1 MTKETGSKRRVEII
15 KRLIIAIVI
24 LVVLA
29 PMVTCLLL
37 MVQVSNLTRT
47 QMQLQEMISTYQTE
61 QAQLEDRIGELQALA
76 DVYMNLQADDLQ
88 GTDADTVVTQ
98 GVDSQKADDITESEQ
113 TMDSAAV
120 ESAVIEALENQLVW
134 DDVAGGVEPW
144 DSLSGIRRVYLTFDD
159 GPSAYTDD
167 ILDILD
173 AYGVKATFFVVG
185 KQGYTEQYQRIV
197 EEGHT
202 LGMHSYSHKYQEI
215 YSSVDAYRQDLDKLH
230 DYLYE
235 LTGVDCNI
243 VRFPGGSSNKK
254 TSRVNMQELIRYL
267 GEVGIQYYDWN
278 VSSGDA
284 ASVPISAEQIADN
297 VLDHVDRYNTVI
309 VLMHDAA
316 GKKSTV
322 EALPTIIESILQSEN
337 TVLLPITEDTIPIQH
352 VKAQEE

>member
-1 MTKETGSKRRVEII
+1 MTTGNKDRVKNI
-15 KRLIIAIVI
+15 KRFIIIIAIMM
-24 LVVLA
+24 VLT
-29 PMVTCLLL
+29 PTLLCLL
-37 MVQVSNLTRT
+37 MSAQITELTRSRT
-47 QMQLQEMISTYQTE
+47 QLQEDMDAYQTE
-61 QAQLEDRIGELQALA
+61 LTEVKSMLGELQAS
-76 DVYMNLQADDLQ
+76 LQAFTGLPEGDQYQLDDETIAFQDTFLQ
-88 GTDADTVVTQ
+88 GEA
-98 GVDSQKADDITESEQ
+98 GIAESEQ
-113 TMDSAAV
+113 TVDT
-120 ESAVIEALENQLVW
+120 AVIEELENQLVW
-134 DDVAGGVEPW
+134 EDVSGDVKPW
-144 DSLSGIRRVYLTFDD
+144 DSSFGIRRVYLTFDD

-215 YSSVDAYRQDLDKLH
+215 YSSLDAYRQDMDKLH

-235 LTGVDCNI
+235 LTGVDCKI
-243 VRFPGGSSNKK
+243 ARFPGGSSNKK

-284 ASVPISAEQIADN
+284 AAVPIGAQQIADN
-297 VLDHVDRYNTVI
+297 VLRYVDKYNNVI

-352 VKAQEE
+352 VKAQKE

>member
-15 KRLIIAIVI
+15 KRLIIAILV
-24 LVVLA
+24 LVVLM
-29 PMVTCLLL
+29 PTVTCLFL
-37 MVQVSNLTRT
+37 MVQVSNLTRA
-47 QMQLQEMISTYQTE
+47 QKKLQEEIATYQTK
-61 QAQLEDRIGELQALA
+61 QVALEKRLDELQVFA
-76 DVYMNLQADDLQ
+76 DTQVSLQAGDLQ
-88 GTDADTVVTQ
+88 RVDEEIKLNQDSDEQSTADF
-98 GVDSQKADDITESEQ
+98 TESAQ
-113 TMDSAAV
+113 TVDSAA
-120 ESAVIEALENQLVW
+120 IEELENQLVW
-134 DDVAGGVEPW
+134 EDVTGDVEPW
-144 DSLSGIRRVYLTFDD
+144 DSSSGIRRVYLTFDD

-185 KQGYTEQYQRIV
+185 KKGYTEQYQRIV
-197 EEGHT
+197 DEGHA

-215 YSSVDAYRQDLDKLH
+215 YSSVDAYRQDMDKLH

-235 LTGVDCNI
+235 LTGVDCKI
-243 VRFPGGSSNKK
+243 ARFPGGSSNKK

-284 ASVPISAEQIADN
+284 AAVPIDAEQIADN

-352 VKAQEE
+352 VKAQKE

>member
-1 MTKETGSKRRVEII
+1 MTKETGSKRRVENI

-24 LVVLA
+24 LFVLT
-29 PMVTCLLL
+29 PMVTCLVLV
-37 MVQVSNLTRT
+37 VQVSNLTKV
-47 QMQLQEMISTYQTE
+47 QEQLQEDISTYQTK
-61 QAQLEDRIGELQALA
+61 QAQLEGKLEDLQALVNA
-76 DVYMNLQADDLQ
+76 HTDLQTGDWQRADD
-88 GTDADTVVTQ
+88 GREVRYTDE
-98 GVDSQKADDITESEQ
+98 QKADSITESEQ
-113 TMDSAAV
+113 TIDSAA
-120 ESAVIEALENQLVW
+120 IEAVENQLVW
-134 DDVAGGVEPW
+134 EDVAGDVEPW
-144 DSLSGIRRVYLTFDD
+144 DSSSGIRRVYLTFDD

-197 EEGHT
+197 NEGHS

-215 YSSVDAYRQDLDKLH
+215 YSSLDAYRQDMDKLH

-235 LTGVDCNI
+235 LTGVDCKI
-243 VRFPGGSSNKK
+243 ARFPGGSSNKK
-254 TSRVNMQELIRYL
+254 TSRINMQELIRYL

-284 ASVPISAEQIADN
+284 AAVPIDAEQIADN
-297 VLDHVDRYNTVI
+297 VLKHVDRYNTVI

>member
-1 MTKETGSKRRVEII
+1 
-15 KRLIIAIVI
+15 
-24 LVVLA
+24 
-29 PMVTCLLL
+29 
-37 MVQVSNLTRT
+37 
-47 QMQLQEMISTYQTE
+47 MQLQEMISTYQTE
-61 QAQLEDRIGELQALA
+61 QAQLEDKIEELQALA
-76 DVYMNLQADDLQ
+76 DALQ
-88 GTDADTVVTQ
+88 GTDADAVVTQ
-98 GVDSQKADDITESEQ
+98 GVDSQKADDLTESEQ
-113 TMDSAAV
+113 TIDSATV

-144 DSLSGIRRVYLTFDD
+144 DSSSGIRRVYLTFDD

-215 YSSVDAYRQDLDKLH
+215 YRSVDAYRQDLDKLH

-243 VRFPGGSSNKK
+243 VRFPGGSSNKN

-297 VLDHVDRYNTVI
+297 VLGHVDRYNTVI

>member
-1 MTKETGSKRRVEII
+1 MTKETGNKRRVKSI
-15 KRLIIAIVI
+15 KRFIIVAVIVLI
-24 LVVLA
+24 LTPSVLS
-29 PMVTCLLL
+29 LLL
-37 MVQVSNLTRT
+37 TVRVMNLTRSYS
-47 QMQLQEMISTYQTE
+47 QLQEDVAGYQTTVE
-61 QAQLEDRIGELQALA
+61 AKLEELRDLLSAYEMSQLPEPREDADISETRLQAEETDLTA
-76 DVYMNLQADDLQ
+76 TEQIIDD
-88 GTDADTVVTQ
+88 
-98 GVDSQKADDITESEQ
+98 
-113 TMDSAAV
+113 AA
-120 ESAVIEALENQLVW
+120 IEALENQLVW
-134 DDVAGGVEPW
+134 EDVAGGVEPW
-144 DSLSGIRRVYLTFDD
+144 DSSSGIRRVYLTFDD

-185 KQGYTEQYQRIV
+185 KKGYTEQYQRIV

-215 YSSVDAYRQDLDKLH
+215 YSSVDAYRQDMDKLH

-235 LTGVDCNI
+235 LTGVDCKI

-254 TSRVNMQELIRYL
+254 TSRVNMQEFIRYL
-267 GEVGIQYYDWN
+267 DEVGIQYYDWN

-284 ASVPISAEQIADN
+284 AAMPISAEQIADN
-297 VLDHVDRYNTVI
+297 VLKHVDRYNTVI

>member
-1 MTKETGSKRRVEII
+1 MAII
-15 KRLIIAIVI
+15 IVI
-24 LVVLA
+24 VLT
-29 PMVTCLLL
+29 PTFLCLILA
-37 MVQVSNLTRT
+37 VQMNELTQSRV
-47 QMQLQEMISTYQTE
+47 QLQEDMDAYRAELTE
-61 QAQLEDRIGELQALA
+61 VKAILGELQASLESVA
-76 DVYMNLQADDLQ
+76 DLPEGSQHLIEDEATAIQ
-88 GTDADTVVTQ
+88 
-98 GVDSQKADDITESEQ
+98 DSVLSGELGLTESEQ
-113 TMDSAAV
+113 TVDTAA
-120 ESAVIEALENQLVW
+120 IEELENQLVW
-134 DDVAGGVEPW
+134 EEVSGDVKPW
-144 DSLSGIRRVYLTFDD
+144 DSSFGIRRVYLTFDD

-215 YSSVDAYRQDLDKLH
+215 YSSLEAYRQDMDKLH

-235 LTGVDCNI
+235 LTGVDCKI
-243 VRFPGGSSNKK
+243 ARFPGGSSNKK

-284 ASVPISAEQIADN
+284 AAVPIGAQQIADN
-297 VLDHVDRYNTVI
+297 VLRYVDRYNNVI

-352 VKAQEE
+352 VKAQKE

>member
-1 MTKETGSKRRVEII
+1 MTKETGSKRRVEKM
-15 KRLIIAIVI
+15 KRLIVIIAI
-24 LVVLA
+24 LVVLM
-29 PMVTCLLL
+29 PTVTCLLL
-37 MVQVSNLTRT
+37 AVQVSKLAGV
-47 QMQLQEMISTYQTE
+47 QIQLQEDISTYQTKQTE
-61 QAQLEDRIGELQALA
+61 LEGRIDELQALVDA
-76 DVYMNLQADDLQ
+76 DSSLPTGDLQ
-88 GTDADTVVTQ
+88 RADEVVLDAEELKSE
-98 GVDSQKADDITESEQ
+98 GITEAEQ
-113 TMDSAAV
+113 TIDSAA
-120 ESAVIEALENQLVW
+120 IEAVENQLVW
-134 DDVAGGVEPW
+134 DSVSGDVEPW
-144 DSLSGIRRVYLTFDD
+144 DSSSGIRRVYLTFDD

-197 EEGHT
+197 DEGHT

-215 YSSVDAYRQDLDKLH
+215 YSSLEAYRQDMDKLH

-235 LTGVDCNI
+235 LTGVDCKI
-243 VRFPGGSSNKK
+243 ARFPGGSSNKK

-284 ASVPISAEQIADN
+284 AAVPIDAEQIADN
-297 VLDHVDRYNTVI
+297 VLEHVDRFNTVI

>member
-1 MTKETGSKRRVEII
+1 MTKETGSKRRVENI
-15 KRLIIAIVI
+15 KRLIVAIAI
-24 LVVLA
+24 LVVLM
-29 PMVTCLLL
+29 PTVTCLFLA
-37 MVQVSNLTRT
+37 VQVSALTKV
-47 QMQLQEMISTYQTE
+47 QVQLQQDISTYQAKQTE
-61 QAQLEDRIGELQALA
+61 LEGRIDALQALLEA
-76 DVYMNLQADDLQ
+76 DSSLPAGGLQ
-88 GTDADTVVTQ
+88 GADEVVVYAEEQTSE
-98 GVDSQKADDITESEQ
+98 GITELEQ
-113 TMDSAAV
+113 TIDT
-120 ESAVIEALENQLVW
+120 AVIEAVENQLVW
-134 DDVAGGVEPW
+134 DDVTGDVEPW
-144 DSLSGIRRVYLTFDD
+144 DSSSGIRRVYLTFDD

-197 EEGHT
+197 NEGHT

-215 YSSVDAYRQDLDKLH
+215 YSSLDAYRQDMDKLH

-235 LTGVDCNI
+235 LTGVDCKI
-243 VRFPGGSSNKK
+243 ARFPGGSSNKK

-284 ASVPISAEQIADN
+284 AAVPIDAEQIADN
-297 VLDHVDRYNTVI
+297 VLDHVDRFNTVI